1 MSFGDIDIDTASSF
15 DPTKIFPWK
24 RACLVKDGTLAQHP
38 CGVYP
43 QQIPVDP
50 VTGFAAIP
58 YNEAEELGYMKLDFL
73 HLSVYDLMKSRK
85 EIEDLL
91 KIEPDWTLMQL
102 PSTYPKLFQ
111 LGNHGE
117 LGLKIK
123 PQNIDELADVL
134 ALIRPGKRQLIPLY
148 MKSKEM
154 ARQMLWAR
162 DDDDGYSFKKAH
174 AYGYALVIWLQLH
187 LIDQGRL

>member
-1 MSFGDIDIDTASSF
+1 VSFGDIDIDTASSF

-24 RACLVKDGTLAQHP
+24 RACLVKDGVLAQHP

-43 QQIPVDP
+43 QNIPVDP

-73 HLSVYDLMKSRK
+73 HLSVYDLLKSRK

-102 PSTYPKLFQ
+102 PSTYKKLFQ
-111 LGNHGE
+111 LGNHSE
-117 LGLKIK
+117 LGLKVK
-123 PQNIDELADVL
+123 PSNIEELADVL

-162 DDDDGYSFKKAH
+162 DDDGYSFKKAH